1 MGLLA
6 ESSVD
11 AVYTIFF
18 VTLQECLSAHYGAE
32 ISLKICPPKKM
43 SDSKYSALYSYVDE
57 SRVFNEII
65 MNCP

>member
-32 ISLKICPPKKM
+32 ISLKICPPKKCRTVNIVHYIVM
-43 SDSKYSALYSYVDE
+43 
-57 SRVFNEII
+57 
-65 MNCP
+65 